1 MKFLHSI
8 DSISSEPGFSTP
20 EVRDPLRAYL
30 REMSKYPLMTKE
42 EEREM
47 AERMRTK
54 GDKAAEQKL
63 VLASLRLVV
72 KIAREYHSSHLNM
85 LDLIQEGN
93 MGLIYAVRKYDPQ
106 KETRFSTYASFWIRA
121 YMLKYLMDSW
131 SMVKIGTKDSQRKLF
146 YRLNREKGK
155 LERSGII
162 PSAGLLAD
170 NFEVSIA
177 DIEDM
182 EIRLRSR
189 DVSLETSQ
197 HGDGDPL
204 MDTIGSG
211 EDIEETV
218 IQKDTTEMLHK
229 RLGDFKKRLNEKQ
242 CFILDNR
249 IMAEDPLTLCEIGK
263 RFKASRES
271 IRQLQVKISRN
282 LIKHLRS
289 SELMPPMR
297 RGGLPNHGS
306 VRVVSHN
313 RKGET
318 DHRSSLSGGIRHSP
332 EKPVCEEQQVKF
344 CYV

>member
-1 MKFLHSI
+1 MKPATSI
-8 DSISSEPGFSTP
+8 DSIPTWPTP
-20 EVRDPLRAYL
+20 ETSEVLDPIRFYL
-30 REMSKYPLMTKE
+30 REISKYPLMTKE

-47 AERMRTK
+47 AERVRMK

-72 KIAREYHSSHLNM
+72 KIARDYHSRLNM

-146 YRLNREKGK
+146 YRLNREKDK

-162 PSAGLLAD
+162 PSDDLLAD
-170 NFEVSIA
+170 NLEVSIA
-177 DIEDM
+177 EIEDM
-182 EIRLRSR
+182 EMRLRNR
-189 DVSLETSQ
+189 DVSLEASP

-211 EDIEETV
+211 EDIERTLIE
-218 IQKDTTEMLHK
+218 KDITEMLHK
-229 RLGDFKKRLNEKQ
+229 RLGDFKKQLNEKQ
-242 CFILDNR
+242 RFILDNR
-249 IMAEDPLTLCEIGK
+249 IMAEDPLTLSEIGK
-263 RFKASRES
+263 RFNASRES
-271 IRQLQVKISRN
+271 IRQAQAKISRN

-289 SELMPPMR
+289 
-297 RGGLPNHGS
+297 
-306 VRVVSHN
+306 
-313 RKGET
+313 T
-318 DHRSSLSGGIRHSP
+318 DFNGNPALGRTTL
-332 EKPVCEEQQVKF
+332 
-344 CYV
+344 

>member
-1 MKFLHSI
+1 MKPATSI
-8 DSISSEPGFSTP
+8 DSIPPWPTP
-20 EVRDPLRAYL
+20 ETSEVLDPIRFYL
-30 REMSKYPLMTKE
+30 REISKYPLMTKE

-47 AERMRTK
+47 AERVRMK
-54 GDKAAEQKL
+54 GDKEAERKL

-131 SMVKIGTKDSQRKLF
+131 SMVKIGTTDSQRKLF
-146 YRLNREKGK
+146 YRLNREK
-155 LERSGII
+155 ERLGRYGVT
-162 PSAGLLAD
+162 PSTDLLAD
-170 NFEVSIA
+170 NFEVSA
-177 DIEDM
+177 AEIENM
-182 EIRLRSR
+182 EMRLHRG
-189 DVSLETSQ
+189 DVSLETSP

-211 EDIEETV
+211 EDIEKTLIE
-218 IQKDTTEMLHK
+218 KDTTEMLHK
-229 RLGDFKKRLNEKQ
+229 RLGDFKKQLNEKQ

-271 IRQLQVKISRN
+271 IRQLQAKISRN
-282 LIKHLRS
+282 LIKYLRS
-289 SELMPPMR
+289 SELMPF
-297 RGGLPNHGS
+297 NH
-306 VRVVSHN
+306 VV
-313 RKGET
+313 
-318 DHRSSLSGGIRHSP
+318 
-332 EKPVCEEQQVKF
+332 
-344 CYV
+344 